1 MKGPQTPH
9 FRDFLREL
17 RKCMSIKDP
26 SLRKKEI
33 DVLVEFFLQHEKTT
47 IEEKLYLYK
56 MRNQTATVMAMMA
69 MKKGGMNN

>member
-17 RKCMSIKDP
+17 RKCMQIQDP
-26 SLRKKEI
+26 ALRKKEI
-33 DVLVEFFLQHEKTT
+33 DVLVEFFLQHDKTS

-56 MRNQTATVMAMMA
+56 MRNQAATTLAMMQS
-69 MKKGGMNN
+69 KLEN